1 MLNTAT
7 IFTGLC
13 FLWEIRAGGQKF
25 LRIRDELKERE
36 STDQTVRRR
45 PLTAEALVLS
55 QVCPCEI
62 CGRQSGTRTG
72 FSQSASVVHS
82 QYHSTLAPY
91 SPVRNKAYRANLILF
106 TASPVQS
113 QIYKQF
119 KSHCIAQY
127 FSERFRVQR
136 VGELTKIWNLL
147 FPKTRISNIFP
158 PN

>member
-1 MLNTAT
+1 MPTMAT

-13 FLWEIRAGGQKF
+13 FLWEIGAGGQNF
-25 LRIRDELKERE
+25 LRILAGKRERERE

-82 QYHSTLAPY
+82 QYHSTVAPY
-91 SPVRNKAYRANLILF
+91 SRQSAIKLI
-106 TASPVQS
+106 
-113 QIYKQF
+113 
-119 KSHCIAQY
+119 
-127 FSERFRVQR
+127 
-136 VGELTKIWNLL
+136 G
-147 FPKTRISNIFP
+147 RI
-158 PN
+158 